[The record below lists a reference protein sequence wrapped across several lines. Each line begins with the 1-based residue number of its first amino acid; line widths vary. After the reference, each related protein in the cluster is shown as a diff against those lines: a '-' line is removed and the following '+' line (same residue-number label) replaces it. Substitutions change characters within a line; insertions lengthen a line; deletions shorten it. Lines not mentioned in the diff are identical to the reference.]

1 MKKRRTLIIS
11 LLLIAAM
18 AIGVGY
24 AALATEVR
32 ITGDI
37 ASSAVKFDVQF
48 VSSTMSVSTDNTA
61 DPDARKA
68 EIQAVSSAGTT
79 GASMIH
85 LKAAG
90 LKEAG
95 DAVTYTLVL
104 ENKSDVNVTISA
116 LQLIDTDTST
126 PIDMTQTEELAEHFA
141 PFSFKVTG
149 WDTAKELEPGDTI
162 TVTIAIE
169 LSETSNV
176 AATHAYTLKAVAE
189 PTNNT
194 ENELQ

>member
-24 AALATEVR
+24 AALGTEVK

-48 VSSTMSVSTDNTA
+48 SNSVMTVDTNNTS
-61 DPDARKA
+61 DPDQRKTD
-68 EIQAVSSAGTT
+68 IQAVSSAGTT
-79 GASMIH
+79 GSSMIH

-95 DAVTYTLVL
+95 DTVTYTLTL
-104 ENKSDVNVTISA
+104 KNMSDIDVKVTA
-116 LQLIDTDTST
+116 LQLIDADTNL
-126 PIDMTQTEELAEHFA
+126 PIDLSNTEELDEHFA
-141 PFSFKVTG
+141 PFTFAVQG
-149 WDTAKELEPGDTI
+149 WTETPKLSPQEELQVTI
-162 TVTIAIE
+162 TITLA
-169 LSETSNV
+169 ETSNV
-176 AATHAYTLKAVAE
+176 AATHSYILKATAE

-194 ENELQ
+194 DGNLE

>member
-11 LLLIAAM
+11 LLLVAAM

-24 AALATEVR
+24 AALATELR

-37 ASSAVKFDVQF
+37 ASAAVKFDVQF
-48 VSSTMSVSTDNTA
+48 ISSTMSISTDNTA

-68 EIQAVSSAGTT
+68 EIQSVSSAGTT

-104 ENKSDVNVTISA
+104 ENKSDVNVTVSA
-116 LQLIDTDTST
+116 LQLIDTDTSSV
-126 PIDMTQTEELAEHFA
+126 IDMTDTAALNTHFA
-141 PFSFKVTG
+141 PFTFKVTG
-149 WDTAKELEPGDTI
+149 WDATEELEPGDTI
-162 TVTIAIE
+162 TVTIEIE
-169 LSETSNV
+169 LAETSNV
-176 AATHAYTLKAVAE
+176 AATHAYTLKATAE
-189 PTNNT
+189 PTNNS
-194 ENELQ
+194 ENG